1 MIAFGRRKVPIAAS
15 GSQRCWHY
23 WTTPSTCSSR
33 RAAST
38 RQRPTR
44 DGAELTPNQVA
55 ERKFLHDAELRNDTP
70 EQEFVPQKTPKLS
83 QSSGLISVVVACRN
97 ADADRDYHCA
107 FGRKSRYHG
116 KNRCSNAQKHPPAH
130 GAGADARASRRRPRS
145 ASRGVGAPISSPGG
159 PGLVRHFAEE
169 RAKRP

>member
-1 MIAFGRRKVPIAAS
+1 MLALLDNS
-15 GSQRCWHY
+15 NTY
-23 WTTPSTCSSR
+23 SSR

-44 DGAELTPNQVA
+44 DGAELTPNPA
-55 ERKFLHDAELRNDTP
+55 AGRKFLHDAELRDRAL
-70 EQEFVPQKTPKLS
+70 EKQLIPQKTPKLS
-83 QSSGLISVVVACRN
+83 QSSGLNCVVVACRN

-116 KNRCSNAQKHPPAH
+116 KNRCSKAQKHPPAN

-145 ASRGVGAPISSPGG
+145 APHRVGASVGPTSG
-159 PGLVRHFAEE
+159 PGMVPSCGRGTPPEASLSFLEIAS
-169 RAKRP
+169 